1 MFQQLVFC
9 ELQLS
14 FHVKIVGARCAMGP
28 MSKKKLLVELQ
39 HDAGD
44 DALVLT

>member
-28 MSKKKLLVELQ
+28 MSKKNYWLNYNMMQAMTL
-39 HDAGD
+39 
-44 DALVLT
+44 